1 MEVLLLWVILAAV
14 VAVAASSRGRS
25 GFGWFL
31 ISCIL
36 SPLIGLILVLVL
48 PNLRHE
54 ELLKKLAPRPAP
66 RASLGGKVSRVTV
79 DRSEQPF
86 APDGVYAGAP
96 YRVERDAS
104 ITAMMSGGL
113 VKFRSLEQ
121 FQAAIEGK
129 TFRDETD
136 NSAIEHRYPMESGD
150 VRYRVEKNGQVIAW
164 SKDHGE
170 QTFKNWRDFYDSTH

>member
-1 MEVLLLWVILAAV
+1 MEVLLIWVILAVV

-25 GFGWFL
+25 GLGWFL

-48 PNLRHE
+48 PNLRQE
-54 ELLKKLAPRPAP
+54 DLLKKLAPRPTP
-66 RASLGGKVSRVTV
+66 RASLGGKASRVTV

-86 APDGVYAGAP
+86 GPDGVYAGAP
-96 YRVERDAS
+96 YRVERDV
-104 ITAMMSGGL
+104 TAMMSGGL

-129 TFRDETD
+129 TFRTETD
-136 NSAIEHRYPMESGD
+136 NSAIELRYPMESGD

-164 SKDHGE
+164 SRDHGE